1 LSKVVLITGASLG
14 IGRACATHLHRRG
27 YRVYGASR
35 RVEQVAADPDGGFWM
50 IPMDVDDD
58 DSVQRGVELVLERE
72 GRLDGVVNNAGF
84 GIAGAVED
92 TRIVEAKAQFE
103 TNFFGVVRVCQAVLP
118 TMRRQGRGHI
128 IIVGSLAGLVGV
140 PFQGFYSAT
149 KFALEGLAEALRA
162 EVRPLGVRVVLVEPA
177 DFRTSFSARRV
188 RTAGSQADSVYRAQF
203 NTAMSIME
211 ADELKGA
218 DPIQV
223 ARLVEK
229 IIETPSPRLRYTA
242 GPALQRLALV
252 LKRFAPQRL
261 FEWGLRTY
269 YKLDTSR

>member
-1 LSKVVLITGASLG
+1 MSKVVLITGASSG

-35 RVEQVAADPDGGFWM
+35 GVDHIVADPEGGFWM

-72 GRLDGVVNNAGF
+72 GQLDGVVNNAGF

-92 TRIVEAKAQFE
+92 TRIAEAKAQFE

-118 TMRRQGRGHI
+118 AMRRQGRGHV

-140 PFQGFYSAT
+140 PFQGFYSAA
-149 KFALEGLAEALRA
+149 KFALEGLAEALRV
-162 EVRPLGVRVVLVEPA
+162 EVRPFGVRVILIEPG
-177 DFRTSFSARRV
+177 DFRTCFSARRV
-188 RTAGSQADSVYRAQF
+188 RTARSQADSVYRARF
-203 NTAMSIME
+203 DTALSIME
-211 ADELKGA
+211 ADERKGA
-218 DPIQV
+218 DPILI

-229 IIETPSPRLRYTA
+229 IIETPSPRLRYTT
-242 GPALQRLALV
+242 GPALQRLALA
-252 LKRFAPQRL
+252 LKRFAPHRL
-261 FEWGLRTY
+261 FEWGLRKY